1 MTITAAELQARLATV
16 RTMIAPRVVEKTI
29 WSSPAGKRRIAKRL
43 AALLPGHQ
51 TYVEPFAGSAAVLF
65 AKPAA
70 AVEAI
75 NDFDPQIAKAYR
87 LIQRANAAL
96 VGALRKRS
104 WRGDKTTF
112 LKLYDSEPT
121 GDVDWLYKFLYVTH
135 FSYGRLRGRSF
146 SPAAEGVDAT
156 TVDRIEAFA
165 PRLKKVKVHDGDYE
179 PVVRKYDGKT
189 TAYFLD
195 PPYAGYDANVGEKK
209 FDEDRFLKVLGD
221 LDGKWLLTYG
231 IRGTLPKRLVEAGYT
246 VKRIRTPRTIRAMR
260 GVGGSTVL
268 TQILASNYE
277 PTAKALAAV
286 ADDGVVIEPWV
297 DPGDDAAFA
306 VAGKILK
313 AEERGEERYVLGV
326 VLEPETVDAQQ
337 DIYSPEEVRKVA
349 HRFLEESQT
358 LGLMHQLPAAG
369 QVKIVESYLAPR
381 ELAFGDEVVKAGTWL
396 MGVHVLSDELWARVK
411 AGELTGFSIGGH
423 ARRIAE
429 GGADGR

>member
-1 MTITAAELQARLATV
+1 MTATV
-16 RTMIAPRVVEKTI
+16 EALRGLLVTLRETVAPSPVHKTI

-43 AALLPGHQ
+43 SALLPGHR
-51 TYVEPFAGSAAVLF
+51 TYVEPFVGSAAVLF
-65 AKPAA
+65 AKQPAE
-70 AVEAI
+70 VEAI

-87 LIQRANAAL
+87 LIQRADATFL
-96 VGALRKRS
+96 GALRKRS
-104 WRGDKTTF
+104 WRGEKSTF
-112 LKLYDSEPT
+112 LKLFDSEPKE
-121 GDVDWLYKFLYVTH
+121 DVDWLYKFLYVTH

-146 SPAAEGVDAT
+146 SPASEGVDAT

-179 PVVRKYDGKT
+179 PVVRKYDSKS

-231 IRGTLPKRLVEAGYT
+231 IRGTLPKRLVEAGYN
-246 VKRIRTPRTIRAMR
+246 VKRIRTPRTIRSMR
-260 GVGGSTVL
+260 GVGGSTML
-268 TQILASNYE
+268 TQLLVSNYE

-286 ADDGVVIEPWV
+286 SDDGVVIEPWV
-297 DPGDDAAFA
+297 EVGADTFS
-306 VAGKILK
+306 VSGKIVK

-337 DIYSPEEVRKVA
+337 DIYSVEEVRQVA

-381 ELAFGDEVVKAGTWL
+381 ELSFGDEVVKAGTWL
-396 MGVHVLSDELWARVK
+396 LGVHVLSDELWARVK
-411 AGELTGFSIGGH
+411 GGEFTGFSIGGH

-429 GGADGR
+429 GRR